1 MKRMFRYG
9 IRLACLLFVLCIGIL
24 SNPNELKYAQAD
36 EDEAEVILSP
46 EQLEE
51 APFIVVE
58 KYELSH
64 ERVVPGMGF
73 TLTLYVKNNS
83 VYRTVQQVLLDVS
96 NPVGVTPVYG
106 TVTQLYLGDMKPG
119 ESRVVT
125 FKYDAW
131 SSINTSA
138 LSFNVSLVAA
148 GKTNRVEVR
157 VPTGLDNIFHV
168 MAVNGANKVY
178 VGDKTS
184 VSVNFRVLGDEN
196 VSNVVLRVDCDGE
209 TVGTS
214 QVGSLTAGT
223 TKTQSVSFQ
232 MSHVGNYTAEFYMEY
247 LGADGQTKS
256 EFLGTKEFEVRQVEN
271 ENPSTTLPGDP
282 VSEPEPDDTNALF
295 LFLSGVL
302 ILLIFIVSAII
313 LKKKR

>member
-1 MKRMFRYG
+1 MKRM
-9 IRLACLLFVLCIGIL
+9 IKSIIKAVCLMFVLCMGIWG
-24 SNPNELKYAQAD
+24 NPNDVNHAWAD
-36 EDEAEVILSP
+36 KDEAEVTLSP

-51 APFIVVE
+51 APYIVVE
-58 KYELSH
+58 RYELSH
-64 ERVVPGMGF
+64 ERIVPGMGF
-73 TLTLYVKNNS
+73 TLKLHIKNNS
-83 VYRTVQQVLLDVS
+83 VYRTVQQVLLDVA

-119 ESRVVT
+119 ESRVVA
-125 FKYDAW
+125 FEYDAW

-157 VPTGLDNIFHV
+157 VPTGIDNIFLV
-168 MAVNGANKVY
+168 MATNGTNTVY
-178 VGDKTS
+178 IGEKSS
-184 VSVNFRVLGDEN
+184 VSLNFRVLGDEN
-196 VSNVVLRVDCDGE
+196 VSNVVLRVDCNGE

-232 MSHVGNYTAEFYMEY
+232 MSRVGSYTAEFYMEY
-247 LGADGQTKS
+247 LGEDGQMKS
-256 EFLGTKEFEVRQVEN
+256 EFLGTKEFEVKQMEGQSSKA
-271 ENPSTTLPGDP
+271 PSQGGNTT
-282 VSEPEPDDTNALF
+282 EPEPVNTNEYILV
-295 LFLSGVL
+295 LSGVL

>member
-1 MKRMFRYG
+1 MRRTIKFVMK
-9 IRLACLLFVLCIGIL
+9 LVCLLFCIGVWGSSSDL
-24 SNPNELKYAQAD
+24 NYAWAD
-36 EDEAEVILSP
+36 KDEAEVALSP

-58 KYELSH
+58 RYELSH
-64 ERVVPGMGF
+64 ERIVPGMGF
-73 TLTLYVKNNS
+73 TLTLHIKNNS

-125 FKYDAW
+125 FEYDAW
-131 SSINTSA
+131 TSIVSEA
-138 LSFNVSLVAA
+138 LSFNVSLAAA
-148 GKTNRVEVR
+148 GKTNRVEIR

-168 MAVNGANKVY
+168 MAVNGTNMVY

-184 VSVNFRVLGDEN
+184 VSLNFRVLGDEN

-214 QVGSLTAGT
+214 QVGSLIAGT

-232 MSHVGNYTAEFYMEY
+232 MSRVGSYTAEFYMEY
-247 LGADGQTKS
+247 LGVDGQTKS
-256 EFLGTKEFEVRQVEN
+256 EFLGTKEFEVKQVES
-271 ENPSTTLPGDP
+271 ENPSTTLPGEP
-282 VSEPEPDDTNALF
+282 MEEPEPDNTNAFILA
-295 LFLSGVL
+295 LSGVL